1 MRYTVSWYL
10 PYRVRRPPSDFGSRM
25 QSLIYLGSNW
35 SYTPLRQIPLGN
47 MYQSLPYAANK
58 GKGFQCVL

>member
-25 QSLIYLGSNW
+25 QSLICLGSNW
-35 SYTPLRQIPLGN
+35 SYTPLRQIRGS
-47 MYQSLPYAANK
+47 MYQSPPYSANK

>member
-1 MRYTVSWYL
+1 
-10 PYRVRRPPSDFGSRM
+10 M

-35 SYTPLRQIPLGN
+35 AYTPLRQISLGN